1 MSTPLFGT
9 DGIRGKAGVY
19 PLVDDMI
26 SRLGQ
31 VLASRLHCDFPNA
44 DTGHKVL
51 IGHDG
56 RASGESLAAAI
67 AAGLASGGID
77 VDIVGL
83 ATNPCVD

>member
-44 DTGHKVL
+44 DRT
-51 IGHDG
+51 
-56 RASGESLAAAI
+56 
-67 AAGLASGGID
+67 
-77 VDIVGL
+77 
-83 ATNPCVD
+83 